1 MVPRSADVMYF
12 QWDHA
17 GYHFCTTGNV
27 CNTVTSHAPKFVSD
41 LTQSI
46 FGESPKALSLAI
58 VHTGGA
64 KIIRSLMDALKLNG
78 SDSEALSWESMSG
91 QVPGVNCNAY

>member
-1 MVPRSADVMYF
+1 MVPRSTGVMYF
-12 QWDHA
+12 QWDHT
-17 GYHFCTTGNV
+17 GYHFCTTGDV
-27 CNTVTSHAPKFVSD
+27 CNTVASHAPKFVTA

-46 FGESPKALSLAI
+46 FGEHPKALSLAI

-64 KIIRSLMDALKLNG
+64 KIIRCLMDALHLNG

-91 QVPGVNCNAY
+91 ADCQFYIMV